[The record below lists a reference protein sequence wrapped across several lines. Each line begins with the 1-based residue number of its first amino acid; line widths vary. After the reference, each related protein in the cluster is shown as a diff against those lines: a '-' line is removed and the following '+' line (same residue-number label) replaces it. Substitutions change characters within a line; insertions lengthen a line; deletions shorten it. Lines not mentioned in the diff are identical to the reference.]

1 MAISHIMAAGMG
13 GLRTAGD
20 LVAWMQMS
28 KKMKLPEAKKYVAEK
43 LGVSI
48 MDLTDEDVMYPLREE
63 LGIGVVTAKA
73 GGPKGIAAK
82 MKIANLLGIEI
93 NSVNRF
99 KKRSRMY
106 WKSGSLGLA
115 VPSAIGSS
123 RK

>member
-1 MAISHIMAAGMG
+1 MAVSHIMAAGMG

-48 MDLTDEDVMYPLREE
+48 LDLTDEDVMYPLRQE

-73 GGPKGIAAK
+73 GGPMGIAAK
-82 MKIANLLGIEI
+82 VKIANLLDIEI
-93 NSVNRF
+93 HSVNLF
-99 KKRSRMY
+99 KKRMEDQ
-106 WKSGSLGLA
+106 L
-115 VPSAIGSS
+115 
-123 RK
+123 RKG